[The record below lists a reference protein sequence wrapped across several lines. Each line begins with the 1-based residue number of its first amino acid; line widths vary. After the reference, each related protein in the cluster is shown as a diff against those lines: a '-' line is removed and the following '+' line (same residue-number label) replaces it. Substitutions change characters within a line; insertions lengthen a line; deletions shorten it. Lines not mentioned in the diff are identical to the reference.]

1 MGDKA
6 DAYPLYQLE
15 PDFDK
20 RYAEAEGFLRGILP
34 VCVRSIR
41 CVLARAR
48 FPPLKVK
55 KLIGQVLR
63 ERLKGAE
70 YSPDTMSEMT
80 KEIAEDVKSR
90 LKAMGLN
97 RYKFVVQVVIGEQR
111 GEGVQMGTRGFWD
124 SKTDD
129 YACELYINVS
139 RGEVCALLC
148 SSASTSLALWSPA
161 REKNEI
167 WC

>member
-1 MGDKA
+1 MTW
-6 DAYPLYQLE
+6 L
-15 PDFDK
+15 
-20 RYAEAEGFLRGILP
+20 
-34 VCVRSIR
+34 
-41 CVLARAR
+41 R

-55 KLIGQVLR
+55 KLIGQVLK
-63 ERLKGAE
+63 EKLKGAE

-90 LKAMGLN
+90 LKDMGLN

-129 YACELYINVS
+129 YACELYINDSVFCMAAAF
-139 RGEVCALLC
+139 G
-148 SSASTSLALWSPA
+148 
-161 REKNEI
+161 I
-167 WC
+167 YFY